1 MLYRTGDY
9 GKIVNNQLYY
19 DGRTDSQVKVRG
31 HRVNLTEINSILNE
45 LDQVEKGVVLCWK
58 PGQAEQEILA
68 FVTSSQSSES
78 IYQKLKERLVS
89 YAMPRVG

>member
-58 PGQAEQEILA
+58 PGHAEQEILA

-78 IYQKLKERLVS
+78 IYRKLKEMLVS